1 MGHSVQLSAPEARR
15 LKIGFVLARSVTLSA
30 FALFVDTLRLASD
43 QLDRSGRVFADWQVL
58 GSTRH
63 LTTSSCGIQV
73 APTSDFV
80 DPSQFDYIAVVGGLL
95 TVARPVD
102 DETMRFLKHA
112 AAKKVPLIGLCTGS
126 FILAEA
132 GLMKGHE
139 TCVSWLHFHEFR
151 ERFPDHAVRSDRL
164 FNLDSKRGSCA
175 GGSSAADLAA
185 ALVRRHISRDAE
197 RNALEVLQIERA
209 RSQFDIQTRQPLCE
223 NFNDSRVAAVLITM
237 EQHLEGGIT
246 IEQLASSVGLSR
258 RQLERLFTEKAGM
271 SPALAF
277 RRLRLERA
285 RQILLM
291 TKKPIIEVALDV
303 GFVNSSHFTKEFRRT
318 YGRTPAEIRD
328 SAARDRDVSGQ
339 SKRDH
344 P

>member
-1 MGHSVQLSAPEARR
+1 MGHVQAARAAPQAHR
-15 LKIGFVLARSVTLSA
+15 LKIGFVLARSFTLSA

-43 QLDRSGRVFADWQVL
+43 QLDRSGRVLADWQVL

-63 LTTSSCGIQV
+63 LITSSCGVQV

-80 DPSQFDYIAVVGGLL
+80 DPRQFDYIAVVGGLL
-95 TVARPVD
+95 TVEQPVD
-102 DETMRFLKHA
+102 HETIRFLKRTA
-112 AAKKVPLIGLCTGS
+112 SKGVPLLGLCTGS

-151 ERFPDHAVRSDRL
+151 ERFPDHDVRPDRL
-164 FNLDSKRGSCA
+164 FNLERKRGSCA

-197 RNALEVLQIERA
+197 RNALEVLQIEKA

-223 NFNDSRVAAVLITM
+223 HFNDSRVAAALITM

-246 IEQLASSVGLSR
+246 IDGLAASVGLSR
-258 RQLERLFTEKAGM
+258 RQLERLFTEKARM

-277 RRLRLERA
+277 RRLRLDRA
-285 RQILLM
+285 RQILL
-291 TKKPIIEVALDV
+291 TSKKPIIEVALDV
-303 GFVNSSHFTKEFRRT
+303 GFVNTSHFTKEFRRT
-318 YGRTPAEIRD
+318 YGTTPAEIRD
-328 SAARDRDVSGQ
+328 SAARNREAPGETA
-339 SKRDH
+339 H
-344 P
+344 PR